1 MVKNES
7 LKPAVRKGT
16 KIRHLTGFLLFT
28 GILILLNVVASVL
41 FTRVDLTSEKRFTLS
56 ETTKDLVRDL
66 EDVVFVRVYLEGDFP
81 PGFRK
86 LQSSTRE
93 MLDELR
99 IYSEGNIEYEFI
111 DPSEN
116 PDPKERNRLYQQLAS
131 KGVQPTNLREQ
142 DQGSESQMIIFPG
155 AIVTYRSNEVPLM
168 LLQDQAGA
176 STEVMLNNSIQSLEY
191 AFANT
196 IRKITS
202 LIPQRVLFVEGHG
215 ELPENEVADI
225 MRELG
230 SFYLVD
236 RKRIDGQLKA
246 LDGYNAIVIAAPDS
260 AFTDKDK
267 FIIDQYIMKGGRA
280 LWLVDGATASMDSL
294 QSSDFTIAMPHDVQI
309 GDMLFRYGTRIN
321 TDLVLDLQSAPI
333 PVVTGYIGNRP
344 QQTLLPW
351 YYFPVVIPES
361 DHPVVNN
368 LPGIRFRFASSM
380 DTVGAKGVVKTPL
393 LRSSKYSRASI
404 TPARVDLE
412 IMQEEPDPAQF
423 RDSDLMLA
431 VLLEGVFTSSFKN
444 RIVDQIASSEE
455 IGFKESSDTTAMIVI
470 SDGSVIQ
477 NDIRRA
483 NGTII
488 PLGLDRYTGQVFG
501 NKNFILNCIDYLC
514 DDSGLMAVRSKEFKL
529 RILDATRVSE
539 EKFSWQLINL
549 IVPLILI
556 LLLAVLK
563 FYFRKRKYA

>member
-1 MVKNES
+1 MVKRGS
-7 LKPAVRKGT
+7 DTSSQRQSAKL
-16 KIRHLTGFLLFT
+16 RHLTSFALFT
-28 GILILLNVVASVL
+28 GIIILLNVVASVF
-41 FTRVDLTSEKRFTLS
+41 FTRIDLTSEKRFTLS
-56 ETTKDLVRDL
+56 ETTRDLVRDL

-81 PGFRK
+81 PGFKR
-86 LQSSTRE
+86 LQASARE

-99 IYSEGNIEYEFI
+99 ISSGGNIEYEFI

-116 PDPKERNRLYQQLAS
+116 PDPKERNKLYQQLAS
-131 KGVQPTNLREQ
+131 KGIQPTNLREQ
-142 DQGSESQMIIFPG
+142 EQGSESQMIIFPG

-202 LIPQRVLFVEGHG
+202 VIPQRILFVEGHG
-215 ELPENEVADI
+215 ELDENEVADI

-236 RKRIDGQLKA
+236 RKRIDGKLKA

-260 AFTDKDK
+260 VFSDKDK

-280 LWLVDGATASMDSL
+280 LWLVDGAIASMDSL
-294 QSSDFTIAMPHDVQI
+294 QSSDFTIAMPHDVGI
-309 GDMLFRYGTRIN
+309 SDMLFRYGARIN
-321 TDLVLDLQSAPI
+321 TNLVLDLQSAPI

-344 QQTLLPW
+344 QQSLLPW
-351 YYFPVVIPES
+351 YYFPVVIPDS
-361 DHPVVNN
+361 DHPVVSN
-368 LPGIRFRFASSM
+368 LPGIRFRFASSL
-380 DTVGAKGVVKTPL
+380 DTVGAQGILKTPL
-393 LRSSKYSRASI
+393 LWSSKYSRASI

-412 IMQEEPDPAQF
+412 IMQKEPDPRQF
-423 RDSDLMLA
+423 NDSDLMLA
-431 VLLEGVFTSSFKN
+431 VLLEGVFASSFKN
-444 RIVDQIASSEE
+444 RIVDQIASSQD
-455 IGFKESSDTTAMIVI
+455 IGFRESSDTTAMIVI

-477 NDIRRA
+477 NDVRRA

-514 DDSGLMAVRSKEFKL
+514 DDSGLMAVRSK
-529 RILDATRVSE
+529 
-539 EKFSWQLINL
+539 
-549 IVPLILI
+549 
-556 LLLAVLK
+556 
-563 FYFRKRKYA
+563 

>member
-1 MVKNES
+1 MVKERS
-7 LKPAVRKGT
+7 DKATAQKGMKVRYLS
-16 KIRHLTGFLLFT
+16 RFALFT
-28 GILILLNVVASVL
+28 AILVLFNVVGSVF
-41 FTRVDLTSEKRFTLS
+41 FTRIDLTSEKRFTLS
-56 ETTKDLVRDL
+56 ETTKELVRDL
-66 EDVVFVRVYLEGDFP
+66 EDVVFIRVYLEGDFP

-99 IYSEGNIEYEFI
+99 IYSQGNIEYEFI

-116 PDPKERNRLYQQLAS
+116 PDPKERNKLYQQLAS
-131 KGVQPTNLREQ
+131 KGIQPTNLREQ

-191 AFANT
+191 GFANI

-202 LIPQRVLFVEGHG
+202 VIPQRILFVEGHG
-215 ELPENEVADI
+215 ELGENEVADI

-230 SFYLVD
+230 SFYLVE
-236 RKRIDGQLKA
+236 RKRLDGKLKA
-246 LDGYNAIVIAAPDS
+246 LDGYNAIVVAAPDS
-260 AFTDKDK
+260 AFSDKDK
-267 FIIDQYIMKGGRA
+267 FIIDQFIMKGGKA
-280 LWLVDGATASMDSL
+280 LWLVDGASASMDSL

-309 GDMLFRYGTRIN
+309 GDMLFRYGVRIN
-321 TDLVLDLQSAPI
+321 SDLVLDLQSAPI

-344 QQTLLPW
+344 QQSLLPW
-351 YYFPVVIPES
+351 YYFPVVIPDS

-380 DTVGAKGVVKTPL
+380 DTVGAQGVVKTPL
-393 LRSSKYSRASI
+393 LSSSKYSRTSI

-412 IMQEEPDPAQF
+412 IMQKEPDPDQF
-423 RDSDLMLA
+423 RESDLMFA

-444 RIVDQIASSEE
+444 RIVDQIASSQE
-455 IGFKESSDTTAMIVI
+455 IGFRESSDTTAMIVI

-477 NDIRRA
+477 NDVRKST
-483 NGTII
+483 GGII

-539 EKFSWQLINL
+539 EKFRWQLINL
-549 IVPLILI
+549 VVPLVLI

-563 FYFRKRKYA
+563 FYLRRKRYA